1 MRRSRRTAEVV
12 TGAAPGQLE
21 GSPPMFHGLLFGGHL
36 WTGFDLPP
44 GGLFLLGFNRFGFK
58 AASHAFIV
66 SGELSRDPSLGWLGT
81 P

>member
-1 MRRSRRTAEVV
+1 
-12 TGAAPGQLE
+12 
-21 GSPPMFHGLLFGGHL
+21 MFHCLLFGGHL
-36 WTGFDLPP
+36 WTGLDLPP

-66 SGELSRDPSLGWLGT
+66 SGELSREPSLGWLAT